1 MRIGIHGGSNVV
13 LGATVEAI
21 GDHVAA
27 AEADGFSSYWL
38 PQFPAPDILTLY
50 AAIAPRTA
58 HIELGTAVVPT
69 WPRHPLMLAGQALTV
84 AQLVGGD
91 RLVLGLGVAHKPTV
105 EARYRVPFE
114 RPARHMAEYL
124 DVLLAAMVEGHSD
137 VEGEIWSGVEEH
149 MARPEGV
156 VPPTVMLAAMGPR
169 MLALA
174 GQRTAGTILWLS
186 GPRVVGEVIGPA
198 IVEAAASAGRPA
210 PRIVASVP
218 LCVTD
223 RPEAVRTFIGEMLVG
238 YDEVPSY
245 RRVMDAEGVAG
256 VADVSLV
263 GTAEQVREGLGA
275 FEEAGATD
283 FAAVEFGT
291 TPDEMAAT
299 RQLLVEVQAGR

>member
-1 MRIGIHGGSNVV
+1 MRIGIHGGSYIV
-13 LGATVEAI
+13 LGATIDAI

-38 PQFPAPDILTLY
+38 PQLPAPDVLTVY
-50 AAIAPRTA
+50 AALARRTA
-58 HIELGTAVVPT
+58 RIELGTAVVPT

-91 RLVLGLGVAHKPTV
+91 RLVLGLGLAHKPTV

-124 DVLLAAMVEGHSD
+124 DVLLAALVEGHAQ
-137 VEGEIWSGVEEH
+137 VEGEIWSGVEAH
-149 MARPEGV
+149 MPRPEGV
-156 VPPTVMLAAMGPR
+156 EPPSVMLAAMGPR

-174 GQRTAGTILWLS
+174 GARTAGTILWLS
-186 GPRVVGEVIGPA
+186 GPRVVGEVIRPA
-198 IVEAAASAGRPA
+198 IAAAAEAAGRPA

-223 RPEAVRTFIGEMLVG
+223 RPEAVRAFIGEMLVG
-238 YDEVPSY
+238 YDELPSY
-245 RRVMDAEGVAG
+245 RQVMDAEGVAG

-263 GTAEQVREGLGA
+263 GTAGQVRDGLGA
-275 FEEAGATD
+275 FEAAGATD
-283 FAAVEFGT
+283 FAAVEFAT
-291 TPDEMAAT
+291 TPDEVAAT
-299 RQLLVEVQAGR
+299 RELLVEVQAGH